1 MPQLCPGGGLAR
13 ECQSEGGNRRDLIE
27 HMKEIWSQIGFSP
40 TTFEIPEME
49 HDTDENYGG
58 DQRVSDLSYFP
69 RQTTKPSIP
78 PEDMEKFCKVKI
90 NNLPKDLTDSE
101 AITFLNNKVDKSIKA
116 GDIEVIRKELNSQII
131 LGPGPSNSVVTKT
144 VEILDYHLSQKYYFQ
159 ERKLYAKLMKPL
171 SPLKPERPSDPVD
184 NKVKSV
190 IDNIEAI
197 DTRKSQP
204 APTTF
209 SQARIASASTTPIA
223 KHKTVLASGI
233 KRK

>member
-1 MPQLCPGGGLAR
+1 
-13 ECQSEGGNRRDLIE
+13 
-27 HMKEIWSQIGFSP
+27 
-40 TTFEIPEME
+40 
-49 HDTDENYGG
+49 
-58 DQRVSDLSYFP
+58 
-69 RQTTKPSIP
+69 
-78 PEDMEKFCKVKI
+78 
-90 NNLPKDLTDSE
+90 
-101 AITFLNNKVDKSIKA
+101 
-116 GDIEVIRKELNSQII
+116 
-131 LGPGPSNSVVTKT
+131 
-144 VEILDYHLSQKYYFQ
+144 
-159 ERKLYAKLMKPL
+159 MKPL
-171 SPLKPERPSDPVD
+171 SPLKPERPSDTVD